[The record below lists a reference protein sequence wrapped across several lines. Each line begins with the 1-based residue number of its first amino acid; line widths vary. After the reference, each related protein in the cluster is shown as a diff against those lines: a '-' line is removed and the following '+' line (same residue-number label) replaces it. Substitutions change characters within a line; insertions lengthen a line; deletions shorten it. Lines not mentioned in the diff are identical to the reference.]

1 MSIDHVQLRSEKVR
15 SIVGGIPTIYLK
27 CGVCIITILVILVVS
42 MIHLIK
48 ITLYQEYQLY
58 MINDKTGY
66 IIEQDILPVNKGNR
80 YTATDGYCILT
91 EISDNNTYY
100 FDYTSKDMTATH
112 DSTISVLLPIRKV
125 TMSDIIKSGIFF
137 GH

>member
-27 CGVCIITILVILVVS
+27 CGVCIITLLVILAVS

-48 ITLYQEYQLY
+48 IPLYQEYQLN
-58 MINDKTGY
+58 MINDNAGY
-66 IIEQDILPVNKGNR
+66 IIEQDSLPVNKGNK
-80 YTATDGYCILT
+80 YTATGGYCILK
-91 EISDNNTYY
+91 EFSNNTYY
-100 FDYTSKDMTATH
+100 FDYTSKDMTVSL
-112 DSTISVLLPIRKV
+112 DSQISVLLPTRKV

-137 GH
+137 EH

>member
-27 CGVCIITILVILVVS
+27 CGVCIITLLVILAVS

-48 ITLYQEYQLY
+48 IPLYQEYQLN
-58 MINDKTGY
+58 MINDNAGY
-66 IIEQDILPVNKGNR
+66 IIEQDSLPVNKGNR
-80 YTATDGYCILT
+80 YTATDGYCILK
-91 EISDNNTYY
+91 EFGNNTYY
-100 FDYTSKDMTATH
+100 FDYTSKDTTVTH
-112 DSTISVLLPIRKV
+112 NSQISVLLPIRKV

-137 GH
+137 EH